1 MISKCLFFIVQKV
14 MDEKNNN
21 KTLLQK
27 KYTAMFDKFLHCD
40 KKLTNMKGNFC
51 ICSAHGVRKQ
61 T

>member
-1 MISKCLFFIVQKV
+1 